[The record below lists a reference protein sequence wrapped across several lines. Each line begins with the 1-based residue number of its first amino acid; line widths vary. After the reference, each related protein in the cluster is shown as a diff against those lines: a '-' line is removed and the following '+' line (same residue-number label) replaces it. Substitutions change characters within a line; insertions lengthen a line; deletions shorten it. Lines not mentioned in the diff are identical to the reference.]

1 MAYKQIQVT
10 EQTHAK
16 IAQIARANYR
26 GIGDQVTLWA
36 DTTCAHPLAQRV
48 EVRVVVASIITLTE
62 KVKKGQVG
70 IGQSFYGFFCRKCN
84 QYLINQTPNA
94 EIQEA
99 ISGLLVENTSKA
111 EG

>member
-36 DTTCAHPLAQRV
+36 DTTCAHPFGHRV
-48 EVRVVVASIITLTE
+48 EVSMVLAPIITQAE
-62 KVKKGQVG
+62 KTKNEQVG
-70 IGQSFYGFFCRKCN
+70 IGQSFHGFFCRKCN
-84 QYLINQTPNA
+84 QYFINQTPNV

-99 ISGLLVENTSKA
+99 INGRKS
-111 EG
+111 

>member
-26 GIGDQVTLWA
+26 GIGDQVALWA
-36 DTTCAHPLAQRV
+36 DTTCAHPFDQRI
-48 EVRVVVASIITLTE
+48 EVSMVVAPITAPAE
-62 KVKKGQVG
+62 KVKNAQVN
-70 IGQSFYGFFCRKCN
+70 IGQSFHVFFCCKCN
-84 QYLINQTPNA
+84 QYFIIQTPNA

-99 ISGLLVENTSKA
+99 TSGLLVENTSKA
-111 EG
+111 

>member
-26 GIGDQVTLWA
+26 GIGDQVALWA
-36 DTTCAHPLAQRV
+36 DTTCVHPSAQRV
-48 EVRVVVASIITLTE
+48 EVSMVIAPISALTE
-62 KVKKGQVG
+62 KIKNEQVD
-70 IGQSFYGFFCRKCN
+70 IGQSSHGFFCRKCN
-84 QYLINQTPNA
+84 QYFIIQTPNT

-99 ISGLLVENTSKA
+99 ISGLLVENTNKV
-111 EG
+111 